1 MCGKQVITTGEQG
14 TDRGLRGAFEVDDT
28 EVSQRGFGED
38 NAGDRKH
45 ATGDECTHRV
55 RENVLEHQT
64 RVRCAERSRREDIF
78 LLFEAVELHTGAG
91 SHTDPAR

>member
-45 ATGDECTHRV
+45 ATGDECTHRI
-55 RENVLEHQT
+55 RENVRQM
-64 RVRCAERSRREDIF
+64 RRAFSQRGYI
-78 LLFEAVELHTGAG
+78 
-91 SHTDPAR
+91 PAF